1 MAYADRF
8 TGTDL
13 VIEFTPEGGSL
24 TTISGDYTM
33 FSMDRKMDTV
43 DVTAGNEIDRS
54 FLTTQRSLD
63 WNLSIFAGSDTLLT
77 ILKEGT
83 KGLLTVY
90 PKGKVTGRPMRSF
103 NVIVTSYQDENPF
116 DGAVEI
122 EIGGIRNGAMITDIG
137 STVP

>member
-77 ILKEGT
+77 ILKEGA
-83 KGLLTVY
+83 KGLLAVY